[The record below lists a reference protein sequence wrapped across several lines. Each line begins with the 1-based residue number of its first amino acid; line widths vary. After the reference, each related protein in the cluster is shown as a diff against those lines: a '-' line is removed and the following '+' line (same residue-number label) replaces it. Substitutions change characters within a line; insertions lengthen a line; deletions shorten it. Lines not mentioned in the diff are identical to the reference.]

1 MDFFLYF
8 SSRSISSKSLFIFGT
23 FELASA
29 SKSSPCASFLLKC
42 IVKNPLTQV
51 VWWAAV
57 GRTKGGVSFS
67 FHCSESRANE
77 IHSINSNH
85 ASHEILEFLSLSLSS
100 DDEDLILPIY
110 LQSWLLF
117 PKAHSEKYVCSIYVF
132 RFPSYI
138 SALFSTPLTK
148 SW

>member
-1 MDFFLYF
+1 MDFFF
-8 SSRSISSKSLFIFGT
+8 SQQKFVHFRHVWVGISVK
-23 FELASA
+23 
-29 SKSSPCASFLLKC
+29 KSSPCVSFLLKC

-77 IHSINSNH
+77 IHSINSSH
-85 ASHEILEFLSLSLSS
+85 ASHEILEFFSLSLLS

-138 SALFSTPLTK
+138 SALFLPRSRNQDK
-148 SW
+148 